1 MRLLRNSLLVV
12 LALALLAPGTA
23 LADARDDCAK
33 DGVLQGNYTQR
44 ELNEAL
50 RNLPADLVAYSDCV
64 EVLKAARPKR
74 RGQGSGPGSGAGG
87 GGGGVGSGGGA
98 GASDDPATTVKPTPA
113 DLARER
119 REVAAIDELAKGGGK
134 PNLSLDGKTI
144 SPGDAGLYDLAS
156 ATHEVPLPVKLALYA
171 VGLLALA
178 GLLVGG
184 RRRFPALASG
194 LLTAPQALL
203 RRVSRLRR

>member
-23 LADARDDCAK
+23 LADARDDCAH
-33 DGVLQGNYTQR
+33 DGVLQGNYTQG
-44 ELNEAL
+44 ELNEAI
-50 RNLPADLVAYSDCV
+50 RNLPSDLADYSDCL
-64 EVLKAARPKR
+64 EVLKAARPKG
-74 RGQGSGPGSGAGG
+74 RGQSSGAGA
-87 GGGGVGSGGGA
+87 GSDSAPGTSSGA
-98 GASDDPATTVKPTPA
+98 GDAEAVTAAIKPTAA

-119 REVAAIDELAKGGGK
+119 RERAAIDDLANGGGK
-134 PNLSLDGKTI
+134 PNLSLDGETI

-178 GLLVGG
+178 GLLVGAN
-184 RRRFPALASG
+184 RRFPALASG
-194 LLTAPQALL
+194 PRAFLSRVSHL
-203 RRVSRLRR
+203 RR

>member
-1 MRLLRNSLLVV
+1 MRLLRNSLLVAF
-12 LALALLAPGTA
+12 ALALLAPGTA
-23 LADARDDCAK
+23 LADARDDCAD
-33 DGVLQGNYTQR
+33 DGVLQGSYTQG
-44 ELNEAL
+44 ELDNAI
-50 RNLPADLVAYSDCV
+50 RNLSSDLADYSDCV
-64 EVLKAARPKR
+64 EVLKAATPKG
-74 RGQGSGPGSGAGG
+74 RGQSGG
-87 GGGGVGSGGGA
+87 GGGGGPGGGVGPGGGA
-98 GASDDPATTVKPTPA
+98 RASDDPAATGKPTPAKPTPA

-178 GLLVGG
+178 GLLVAGH
-184 RRRFPALASG
+184 RRFPALG
-194 LLTAPQALL
+194 FGRQAFLS
-203 RRVSRLRR
+203 RVSRLRR